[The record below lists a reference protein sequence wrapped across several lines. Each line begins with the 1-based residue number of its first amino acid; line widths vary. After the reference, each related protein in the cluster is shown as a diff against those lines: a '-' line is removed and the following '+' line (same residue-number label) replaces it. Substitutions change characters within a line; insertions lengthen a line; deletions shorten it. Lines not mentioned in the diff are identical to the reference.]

1 LAVSGD
7 TITDALVSLVRLS
20 SRLVEAQK
28 NCVVAA
34 CLSSKILPHLIM
46 CVHKRTNH
54 SLTFMQ
60 MWVVQFGDA
69 HSQHLYEPS
78 SSK

>member
-1 LAVSGD
+1 
-7 TITDALVSLVRLS
+7 
-20 SRLVEAQK
+20 
-28 NCVVAA
+28 
-34 CLSSKILPHLIM
+34 
-46 CVHKRTNH
+46 
-54 SLTFMQ
+54 MQ